1 MDARRDDF
9 NPKWLSNIR
18 PGYFHDNAGTTRATE
33 TNRQIASGYRHGVTT
48 SSPPSSSASSRIDGD
63 KTKTNSSCHSETDNS
78 DKVKTKLMSMW
89 NNMKYGWTVKVKTN
103 FSYESPIW
111 LLGKCYHKKLQ
122 GQESDFATRNTSM
135 ELFKQDFSSRIWFTY
150 RREFPTLAG
159 SNLTTDCGWGCMLR
173 SGQMLLAQA
182 LVCHFLGREW
192 KWNTSQTPMNEVYHR
207 MIIKWFADHP
217 CSGSP
222 FSVHKLVSLG
232 ENSGKKAG
240 EWYGPASVAYIL
252 KQAVENA
259 AKEIP
264 LLDSICIYVAQDCTI
279 YKQDVFDLCT
289 ALQKKRSFCDNS
301 LSDDKQNLSNKSC
314 CCDIRHDYSET
325 KMNFAANQSQSS
337 SIKINVH
344 CSNGVHNEK
353 DTKELGQDDPV
364 NNIQQVYKQL
374 SDNYCISPS
383 MFPDNTRN
391 TFSIFG
397 KQDKHTINNINH
409 SLGSNKE
416 ENTNVTT
423 AQTSVF
429 CDYATN
435 CERTNVE
442 DISKSESCSAFFNYV
457 NNLEQLD
464 TKNVKQKR
472 NSCSERRSFLLR
484 SASVPPPSSEETNC
498 SATQEENNGECN
510 TESVDFLCSSSSSN
524 SEHCSRWKSTIILV
538 PVRLGGEILNRSYI
552 PRVRDMLTQEHCIGI
567 IGGRPRHSLYF
578 IGWQDDKLIY
588 LDPHY
593 CQEVVDFCIT
603 DFPLQS
609 FHCTAPRKMTCTR
622 MDPSCTIG
630 FYCKTKKDFLNFT
643 RAINQILAP
652 YKQKGDYPI
661 FTVQEG
667 KCSIS
672 VPERDV
678 VARERT
684 ESLDQPWNFEDD
696 LDTIDINNEDFV
708 VI

>member
-33 TNRQIASGYRHGVTT
+33 TSRKIASGHRHADTT

-78 DKVKTKLMSMW
+78 DKVKTKLLSMW

-182 LVCHFLGREW
+182 LVCHFLGR
-192 KWNTSQTPMNEVYHR
+192 V
-207 MIIKWFADHP
+207 
-217 CSGSP
+217 
-222 FSVHKLVSLG
+222 
-232 ENSGKKAG
+232 
-240 EWYGPASVAYIL
+240 
-252 KQAVENA
+252 
-259 AKEIP
+259 
-264 LLDSICIYVAQDCTI
+264 

-314 CCDIRHDYSET
+314 CCDIRHNSSET

-337 SIKINVH
+337 SIKVNVH
-344 CSNGVHNEK
+344 HSNGVHNEK
-353 DTKELGQDDPV
+353 DTKELGQDDLAD
-364 NNIQQVYKQL
+364 NIQQVYKQL
-374 SDNYCISPS
+374 SDSYCISPS
-383 MFPDNTRN
+383 MFTDNMRN
-391 TFSIFG
+391 TFSVFG

-409 SLGSNKE
+409 SLESNKE

-423 AQTSVF
+423 EQTSVF
-429 CDYATN
+429 CDYAKN
-435 CERTNVE
+435 CERTNME
-442 DISKSESCSAFFNYV
+442 DIAKSESCSAFFNYV
-457 NNLEQLD
+457 NNLEPLD
-464 TKNVKQKR
+464 TKNVRQKR

-498 SATQEENNGECN
+498 SSTQEESNGECN

-643 RAINQILAP
+643 KAINQILAP